1 MEWTDPLDHR
11 IVQEFEALLL
21 KQRVRLRE
29 SVRARR
35 PPSIRPEPRPS
46 SDTVCVAP
54 PERERPYL
62 PICEICGEPVARVP
76 DLTHGRRRYHP
87 GACEQAARRARNP
100 RKPGPVR
107 LAWVEPGL

>member
-1 MEWTDPLDHR
+1 MGRLTSGRTRDHR
-11 IVQEFEALLL
+11 RSSSSSHEPTEIDCDGLTLPILFRCVPNGHTV
-21 KQRVRLRE
+21 RV
-29 SVRARR
+29 
-35 PPSIRPEPRPS
+35 
-46 SDTVCVAP
+46 TP